1 MVGSP
6 TWLVFLPTI
15 SNESKMIKA
24 CIFDLDGVIVD
35 TAHYH
40 FVAWQRLAKELG
52 ITFTEKENER
62 LKGVSRMRSLE
73 IILEI
78 GGVELSQ
85 EEKEKLALRKNG
97 WFVEYINA
105 IKPEEVFSGVPEL
118 LQSIRSKGI
127 KVGLASSS
135 KNADTVLRLLGIGNM
150 FDAIVDGTMI
160 VNTKPNPEIFL
171 LAARKLGV
179 VPSDCVVFEDAEAGV
194 EAAIAAG
201 MKCVGVGLPE
211 QLGKANEV
219 VKNTADFVLADLVK
233 MGSNH

>member
-1 MVGSP
+1 M
-6 TWLVFLPTI
+6 LVDRYAYQQLPTF
-15 SNESKMIKA
+15 NEQRDKMIKA

-78 GGVELSQ
+78 GGIELSE

-179 VPSDCVVFEDAEAGV
+179 VPSDCIVFEDAEAGV

-201 MKCVGVGLPE
+201 MKCVGVGLPG
-211 QLGKANEV
+211 QLSTANEV
-219 VKNTADFVLADLVK
+219 VRNTADFQLADLEK
-233 MGSNH
+233 F